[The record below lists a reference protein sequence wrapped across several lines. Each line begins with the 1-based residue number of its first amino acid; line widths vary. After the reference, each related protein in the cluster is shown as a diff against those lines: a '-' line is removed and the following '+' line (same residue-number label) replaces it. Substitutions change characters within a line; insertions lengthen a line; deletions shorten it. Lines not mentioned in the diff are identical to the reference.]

1 MLSIFR
7 LNIVCR
13 PNAPK
18 SSTAPRARQEKESVA
33 TLKETIRHL
42 GDRLKEYA
50 NALEVDKRMAD
61 STSLLRR
68 PLSQGGSSSRPSSSQ
83 GLSRAANIAANVEE
97 IIHNSAQLEDS
108 EQEVA
113 LLELLFTGELQ
124 SSGHD

>member
-1 MLSIFR
+1 
-7 LNIVCR
+7 
-13 PNAPK
+13 
-18 SSTAPRARQEKESVA
+18 
-33 TLKETIRHL
+33 LKETIRHL